1 MLAEIKLFACKIFY
15 KETRCT
21 FLLRDEQ
28 RVLFIIGALVSSLQ
42 MECWSLKNYFI
53 TFLVV
58 PSLKRTMLR
67 PLVGEVRRLPLVS

>member
-1 MLAEIKLFACKIFY
+1 
-15 KETRCT
+15 
-21 FLLRDEQ
+21 
-28 RVLFIIGALVSSLQ
+28 

-58 PSLKRTMLR
+58 SSLKRTMLR